1 MNKLLIHI
9 NRLTLAGIFLSLGG
23 LPSCMH
29 DEYGE
34 CEANAGD
41 GGSEVRSY
49 VSLSFTIPSSHTA
62 YTPKQMRADGPTGG
76 EQGDGEEGGQPDEN
90 SIQSAAAF
98 LYYGDAT
105 VNSKPDIPVTLVE
118 FNKVS
123 QSAGGTTY
131 FTESKPVSLRNGSYR
146 VLVVANHPDL
156 SWARTDAT
164 LTLGDVR
171 DHIEENAWRQNE
183 DGGETNFLMVSADD
197 EARPLVLNTNPQN
210 NPATTSVSVE
220 RVAARIDYKTLGTYD
235 CGDRSGTIQVL
246 GAALVNK
253 QKEGSFLLKRVADD
267 VKGTNQTYLGKEE
280 VDAQG
285 IPTNYVLDPYTAQ
298 KTADWSE
305 ASTLYDEWFGNINQ
319 NPNYWA
325 DITKPGTELNNET
338 WRRIG
343 YTLENI
349 ADRQYADKRYNTGVV
364 FKARF
369 TPKKVIGADTYTPET
384 TFFAKGS
391 TLFAT
396 MEAMMEHTYGKEVF
410 DNFTA
415 KINACADWNAVK
427 TFTDGLQ
434 ENDPSGYKQ
443 YLQKKTNEALA
454 AQTQLTDEA
463 KKNLQWPA
471 YMRAECG
478 YSRDANGDVK
488 LDQKK
493 GESTRE
499 VLKPF
504 GVRTYENGICYY
516 VWWVRH
522 ANDND
527 DTQTGVMEYAIVR
540 NNVYKINVRSFYT
553 LGGDVPGEE
562 EPVVE
567 VYVKDWTLLP
577 QEDLPM

>member
-76 EQGDGEEGGQPDEN
+76 EQGDGEEGGQSDEN

-98 LYYGDAT
+98 LYHGDAT

-319 NPNYWA
+319 NPNLLGRHNKTRYR
-325 DITKPGTELNNET
+325 IKQRNVET
-338 WRRIG
+338 HRL
-343 YTLENI
+343 YT
-349 ADRQYADKRYNTGVV
+349 
-364 FKARF
+364 
-369 TPKKVIGADTYTPET
+369 
-384 TFFAKGS
+384 
-391 TLFAT
+391 
-396 MEAMMEHTYGKEVF
+396 GKH
-410 DNFTA
+410 
-415 KINACADWNAVK
+415 
-427 TFTDGLQ
+427 
-434 ENDPSGYKQ
+434 
-443 YLQKKTNEALA
+443 
-454 AQTQLTDEA
+454 
-463 KKNLQWPA
+463 
-471 YMRAECG
+471 R
-478 YSRDANGDVK
+478 
-488 LDQKK
+488 
-493 GESTRE
+493 
-499 VLKPF
+499 
-504 GVRTYENGICYY
+504 
-516 VWWVRH
+516 
-522 ANDND
+522 
-527 DTQTGVMEYAIVR
+527 
-540 NNVYKINVRSFYT
+540 
-553 LGGDVPGEE
+553 
-562 EPVVE
+562 
-567 VYVKDWTLLP
+567 
-577 QEDLPM
+577 